1 MGGAA
6 FQTLFSSFKKEA
18 RDRVVLPL
26 LRRSLPLVVDLEH
39 LAFGLLVGIVKFRG
53 EPFIFIAFHTS
64 VSFICKFKI
73 NLEQKL

>member
-1 MGGAA
+1 M
-6 FQTLFSSFKKEA
+6 
-18 RDRVVLPL
+18 

-64 VSFICKFKI
+64 VNFICAFILFTESILTFEI
-73 NLEQKL
+73 NVSVFTLSLI